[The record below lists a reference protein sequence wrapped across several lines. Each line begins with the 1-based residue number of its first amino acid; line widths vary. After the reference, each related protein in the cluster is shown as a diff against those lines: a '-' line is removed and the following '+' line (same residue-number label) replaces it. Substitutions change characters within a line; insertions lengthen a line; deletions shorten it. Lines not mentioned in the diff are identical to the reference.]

1 MQTDEQMTISLTLLL
16 VSIAQVETGNNPH
29 AIGKLGERSAY
40 QVSEAVW
47 AQHAKHGEPFA
58 LASTNAQLAEHVA
71 TEHLIYLTRE
81 MERAGVPISV
91 ENLAYA
97 WNSGP
102 AAAIRGILHGQ
113 KFKPNGF
120 VKRVAN
126 IYAEEAAKVKPDIPA
141 HLL

>member
-1 MQTDEQMTISLTLLL
+1 
-16 VSIAQVETGNNPH
+16 
-29 AIGKLGERSAY
+29 
-40 QVSEAVW
+40 
-47 AQHAKHGEPFA
+47 
-58 LASTNAQLAEHVA
+58 
-71 TEHLIYLTRE
+71 

-113 KFKPNGF
+113 KFKPNSF

-126 IYAEEAAKVKPDIPA
+126 IYADESAKVKPDIPA

>member
-1 MQTDEQMTISLTLLL
+1 MTINITLIL
-16 VSIAQVETGNNPH
+16 SAIAAVETGSNPH
-29 AIGKLGERSAY
+29 AVGKHHELSAY
-40 QVSEAVW
+40 QISAEVW
-47 AQHAKHGEPFA
+47 AQHTAKTKEPFA

-81 MERAGVPISV
+81 MERAGVPITV